1 MFEHFSQPLLTR
13 LRFFRRFL
21 RSLVLGVGIIGVSLA
36 VGMAG
41 FHQLE
46 HMPWVDA
53 FLNASMLLSGMG
65 PLGSPATDAGKI
77 FAGTYALYSGF
88 IVILATGIVFA
99 PVVHRMLHR
108 FHAHRAH
115 PHVVPAVA
123 VTSHDA
129 PRSIP

>member
-13 LRFFRRFL
+13 LRFFRRFF
-21 RSLVLGVGIIGVSLA
+21 RSFVLGVTIIGVSLGM
-36 VGMAG
+36 GMAG
-41 FHQLE
+41 FHRLE

-65 PLGSPATDAGKI
+65 PLGSPSTDAGKI

-108 FHAHRAH
+108 FHAHRVH
-115 PHVVPAVA
+115 PQIVPAAVVP
-123 VTSHDA
+123 SHDA
-129 PRSIP
+129 PRSIS